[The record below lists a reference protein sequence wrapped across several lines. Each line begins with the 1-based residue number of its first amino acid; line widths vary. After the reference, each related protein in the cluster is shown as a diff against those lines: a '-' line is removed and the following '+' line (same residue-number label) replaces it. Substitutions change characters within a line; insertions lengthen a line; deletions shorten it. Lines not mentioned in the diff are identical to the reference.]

1 MSKGRIGVRRHSRP
15 ASSGSSKQTAVA
27 ETAVAEA
34 AAPAAQR
41 QSRASG
47 VQAGVPRVG
56 SRSSGH
62 GLGAR
67 SQRVGLRNGVVGRK
81 RNSRVSPPSFI
92 DIAGCCVDGC
102 PRRGF
107 HPLQEAFQGLAGFAV
122 ASVDCFDFALS
133 LSHTAYE
140 ALTSGGL
147 GQLNGRAIH
156 RKRTGGT
163 LGDRPQRGPM
173 RSGQGC
179 WGEY

>member
-1 MSKGRIGVRRHSRP
+1 MGVRRPAGQP
-15 ASSGSSKQTAVA
+15 ASSGSSKETVVAEPAVA
-27 ETAVAEA
+27 EPA
-34 AAPAAQR
+34 AAAAQR

-47 VQAGVPRVG
+47 VQAGVPKVG

-67 SQRVGLRNGVVGRK
+67 SHRVGLRDGVVGRK

-102 PRRGF
+102 PRRGL

-133 LSHTAYE
+133 LLHRQ
-140 ALTSGGL
+140 LTE
-147 GQLNGRAIH
+147 
-156 RKRTGGT
+156 
-163 LGDRPQRGPM
+163 P
-173 RSGQGC
+173 
-179 WGEY
+179 